1 METTGLNKQSIL
13 MIQILL
19 TDNKISTKVLENIG
33 DKEKYKLC
41 TIEANGD
48 VNLGKTSF
56 RWWNRL
62 LNCQNVIP
70 FESFAL
76 KVWDALVDMSRSHNK
91 EAVLHGLSHEIV
103 MKSVRDREY
112 DWVVNRLYDCW
123 RHVAQD
129 SEGYQKPADFEESR
143 TNRQGGQKIEVVR
156 TELPKIIINI
166 DGVERTIPIV
176 DSTGDTFNFAVDFG
190 LRGLRQI
197 R

>member
-1 METTGLNKQSIL
+1 MEATGLNRQSIL

-19 TDNKISTKVLENIG
+19 TDSKISAKVLENIG

-41 TIEANGD
+41 TIETNGN
-48 VNLGKTSF
+48 VTLGKTNV

-62 LNCQNVIP
+62 LNCQDVIP

-76 KVWDALVDMSRSHNK
+76 NVWDALVDMSRCYNK
-91 EAVLHGLSHEIV
+91 EAVLHGLSHEVV

-129 SEGYQKPADFEESR
+129 SEGYQRPADFEESR
-143 TNRQGGQKIEVVR
+143 TNRQGSKVIEFAK
-156 TELPKIIINI
+156 TDPPKIIINLN
-166 DGVERTIPIV
+166 GVEQTIPIV
-176 DSTGDTFNFAVDFG
+176 DSTGDTFKFAVDFG
-190 LRGLRQI
+190 LRGLRRI
-197 R
+197 

>member
-1 METTGLNKQSIL
+1 

-19 TDNKISTKVLENIG
+19 TDSKISAKVLENVG

-41 TIEANGD
+41 TIEANGS
-48 VNLGKTSF
+48 VILGKTNV

-62 LNCQNVIP
+62 LNCQDVIP

-76 KVWDALVDMSRSHNK
+76 KVWDALVDMSRSYNK

-103 MKSVRDREY
+103 MKSIRDHEY

-129 SEGYQKPADFEESR
+129 SEGYQKLKDFEESK
-143 TNRQGGQKIEVVR
+143 TNRQVERTVEVVR
-156 TELPKIIINI
+156 TELPKIVINI
-166 DGVERTIPIV
+166 DGVEKTIPII
-176 DSTGDTFNFAVDFG
+176 DSTGDTFNFALDFG
-190 LRGLRQI
+190 LRGLRRI
-197 R
+197 S